1 MPDTRGQGGRS
12 ASPQRGP
19 ARTRVS
25 ARGHAGPGF
34 GPAEAPSSGPGEPP
48 RNPRRSGAQKR
59 APGRQRSPPPTPPQP
74 PPPSGSAAAG
84 AGRAGWRGRPAPDPP
99 PGRAAGKGR
108 RAGAPPPPPGPPRP
122 PRPVVPARARGRGR
136 GGEAGGAL
144 TPRPPP
150 PGMEGAEAA
159 ARGSSSPSP
168 AQPRGSSCGPGPAG
182 GEAAAAMEEP
192 LGEAPSPEVTAAR
205 KQQGVKR
212 HHHKHNLKHRYE
224 LQETLGKGTYGKV
237 KRAIERFSGRV
248 VAIKSIRKDKIKDE
262 QDMVHIRRE
271 IEIMSSL
278 SHPHIITIYEVFENK
293 DKIVIIMEY
302 ASKGELYDYIS
313 ERRRLSERETRH
325 FFRQIVSAVH
335 YCHKNGVV
343 HRDLKLENIL
353 LDDNF
358 NIKIADFGL
367 SNLFHKDKFLQTF
380 CGSPLYASPEIVN
393 GRPYRGPEV
402 DSWALGVLLYTLVY
416 GTMPFDGFD
425 HKNLIRQISSGEYR
439 EPTQTSDAR
448 GLIRWMLMVNPE
460 RRATIEDI
468 ANHWWVN
475 WGYKSSVCDCDAMRD
490 SESPLL
496 ARFIDWHH
504 RSTGLQPETDTKM
517 KCLSKPKGPEV
528 TLERQRSL
536 KKSKKENDIA
546 QSIQEG
552 GAENA
557 TKPNS
562 KRPKGI
568 LKKRSNSEHRSHS
581 AGFIEGVVS
590 PVLPSAFKLEQ
601 ELCRTGV
608 AIKSVVEVEVAGKY
622 GTKQSSL
629 MPKKGILKKTQQRES
644 GYYSSPERSESSE
657 LLDNNDE
664 TVNSD
669 TSPGVTELSRNGSY
683 SHSCRR
689 KGILKHNSKYSPS
702 STESTLISPETPTL
716 EAMEEAILPGDAL
729 PRSYSRP
736 SSVISDDSI
745 LSSDSFDLL
754 DLQENRPNRQ
764 RIRSCVSA
772 ENFLQIQ
779 DFEGLQNRPRPQ
791 YLKRYRNR
799 LGDSSFSLLTD
810 MDDVTQVYKKALEI
824 CNKLN

>member
-1 MPDTRGQGGRS
+1 MDGAAAPAGG
-12 ASPQRGP
+12 PLG
-19 ARTRVS
+19 
-25 ARGHAGPGF
+25 
-34 GPAEAPSSGPGEPP
+34 SGPPP
-48 RNPRRSGAQKR
+48 DSTEAFPA
-59 APGRQRSPPPTPPQP
+59 
-74 PPPSGSAAAG
+74 AAAG
-84 AGRAGWRGRPAPDPP
+84 
-99 PGRAAGKGR
+99 
-108 RAGAPPPPPGPPRP
+108 
-122 PRPVVPARARGRGR
+122 
-136 GGEAGGAL
+136 GGE
-144 TPRPPP
+144 
-150 PGMEGAEAA
+150 
-159 ARGSSSPSP
+159 
-168 AQPRGSSCGPGPAG
+168 
-182 GEAAAAMEEP
+182 
-192 LGEAPSPEVTAAR
+192 VR

-237 KRAIERFSGRV
+237 KRATERFSGRV

-278 SHPHIITIYEVFENK
+278 NHPHIISIYEVFENK

-335 YCHKNGVV
+335 YCHKSGVV

-353 LDDNF
+353 LDDNC

-367 SNLFHKDKFLQTF
+367 SNLYQKDKFLQTF

-439 EPTQTSDAR
+439 EPTQPSDAR

-460 RRATIEDI
+460 RRATIEDV

-475 WGYKSSVCDCDAMRD
+475 WGYKNSVCDCDALRD

-496 ARFIDWHH
+496 ARIIDWHH
-504 RSTGLQPETDTKM
+504 RSTGLQAEAE
-517 KCLSKPKGPEV
+517 PKGKGLAKAGSSEAP
-528 TLERQRSL
+528 LERQRSL
-536 KKSKKENDIA
+536 KKSKKENDIV
-546 QSIQEG
+546 QSGQEG
-552 GAENA
+552 SAESPS
-557 TKPNS
+557 KSGS
-562 KRPKGI
+562 KRPKSI

-590 PVLPSAFKLEQ
+590 PGLLPTAFKLEQ
-601 ELCRTGV
+601 ELCSRTGG
-608 AIKSVVEVEVAGKY
+608 ALPGKAE
-622 GTKQSSL
+622 GDGPGPHGPKQAAT

-657 LLDNNDE
+657 LLDSDAGPGAG
-664 TVNSD
+664 D
-669 TSPGVTELSRNGSY
+669 TSPGAGGPTRLGSPSLAY
-683 SHSCRR
+683 RR
-689 KGILKHNSKYSPS
+689 KGILKHSSKYAADGMDSAPVSPD
-702 STESTLISPETPTL
+702 PPAP
-716 EAMEEAILPGDAL
+716 EAMEEAVGPGDGL
-729 PRSYSRP
+729 SRSYSRP

-754 DLQENRPNRQ
+754 DLQENRPTRQ

-772 ENFLQIQ
+772 ENVLQIQ

-799 LGDSSFSLLTD
+799 LGDSSFSLLAD

>member
-1 MPDTRGQGGRS
+1 MEGA
-12 ASPQRGP
+12 ASPRP
-19 ARTRVS
+19 AC
-25 ARGHAGPGF
+25 
-34 GPAEAPSSGPGEPP
+34 
-48 RNPRRSGAQKR
+48 
-59 APGRQRSPPPTPPQP
+59 
-74 PPPSGSAAAG
+74 PPPSPSCCGAALDPGSGAAAPAGLVPG
-84 AGRAGWRGRPAPDPP
+84 ASTRPA
-99 PGRAAGKGR
+99 GAAL
-108 RAGAPPPPPGPPRP
+108 
-122 PRPVVPARARGRGR
+122 
-136 GGEAGGAL
+136 EL
-144 TPRPPP
+144 
-150 PGMEGAEAA
+150 
-159 ARGSSSPSP
+159 
-168 AQPRGSSCGPGPAG
+168 
-182 GEAAAAMEEP
+182 
-192 LGEAPSPEVTAAR
+192 R
-205 KQQGVKR
+205 KQQQQQQPQQQQQQHGVKR

-237 KRAIERFSGRV
+237 KRATERFSGRV

-278 SHPHIITIYEVFENK
+278 SHPHIISIYEVFENK

-325 FFRQIVSAVH
+325 FFRQIISAVH

-353 LDDNF
+353 LDDNC

-367 SNLFHKDKFLQTF
+367 SNLYQKDKFLQTF

-439 EPTQTSDAR
+439 EPTQPSDAR

-475 WGYKSSVCDCDAMRD
+475 WGYKSSVCDCDALRD

-496 ARFIDWHH
+496 ARIIDWHH
-504 RSTGLQPETDTKM
+504 RSTGLQAEGETKV
-517 KCLSKPKGPEV
+517 KCLAKPGASEGA
-528 TLERQRSL
+528 LERQRSL

-546 QSIQEG
+546 QSGQDG
-552 GAENA
+552 PAESPS
-557 TKPNS
+557 KSGS

-590 PVLPSAFKLEQ
+590 PTLPAAFKMEQ
-601 ELCRTGV
+601 ELCRTGTPL
-608 AIKSVVEVEVAGKY
+608 KSPVEAEGAGTL
-622 GTKQSSL
+622 GPKQSAT

-657 LLDNNDE
+657 LLDSNDAPGG
-664 TVNSD
+664 SSLP
-669 TSPGVTELSRNGSY
+669 SPGTSDSARGGY
-683 SHSCRR
+683 RR
-689 KGILKHNSKYSPS
+689 KGILKHSSKYSAS
-702 STESTLISPETPTL
+702 STDSTLASPGGPAL
-716 EAMEEAILPGDAL
+716 ESMEERGGPGEGL
-729 PRSYSRP
+729 SRSYSRP

-754 DLQENRPNRQ
+754 DLQENRPAQQ

-799 LGDSSFSLLTD
+799 MVDNSFSLLTD

>member
-1 MPDTRGQGGRS
+1 MDGAERLEDSCLHGGSDRG
-12 ASPQRGP
+12 
-19 ARTRVS
+19 
-25 ARGHAGPGF
+25 
-34 GPAEAPSSGPGEPP
+34 
-48 RNPRRSGAQKR
+48 
-59 APGRQRSPPPTPPQP
+59 
-74 PPPSGSAAAG
+74 AAG
-84 AGRAGWRGRPAPDPP
+84 M
-99 PGRAAGKGR
+99 
-108 RAGAPPPPPGPPRP
+108 
-122 PRPVVPARARGRGR
+122 VQQMN
-136 GGEAGGAL
+136 L
-144 TPRPPP
+144 
-150 PGMEGAEAA
+150 
-159 ARGSSSPSP
+159 SSPS
-168 AQPRGSSCGPGPAG
+168 QPLSEEESGPN
-182 GEAAAAMEEP
+182 
-192 LGEAPSPEVTAAR
+192 SPEHGL

-212 HHHKHNLKHRYE
+212 HNHKHNLKHRYE
-224 LQETLGKGTYGKV
+224 LLETLGKGTYGKV

-248 VAIKSIRKDKIKDE
+248 VAIKSIRKDKIRDE

-278 SHPHIITIYEVFENK
+278 SHPHIISIYEVFENK

-353 LDDNF
+353 LDENG

-367 SNLFHKDKFLQTF
+367 SNLYQKDKFLQTF

-439 EPTQTSDAR
+439 EPTQPSDAR
-448 GLIRWMLMVNPE
+448 GLIRWMLMVNPD

-475 WGYKSSVCDCDAMRD
+475 WSYKSSVCDCDILKD

-496 ARFIDWHH
+496 ARFINWHH
-504 RSTGLQPETDTKM
+504 RSTNRQLESESKS
-517 KCLSKPKGPEV
+517 KCLSKPSEV
-528 TLERQRSL
+528 SLERQRSL
-536 KKSKKENDIA
+536 KKSKKGNDIT
-546 QSIQEG
+546 QSLEDGSEETTI
-552 GAENA
+552 
-557 TKPNS
+557 S
-562 KRPKGI
+562 KRPKSI
-568 LKKRSNSEHRSHS
+568 LKKRSNSEHRCHS
-581 AGFIEGVVS
+581 AGFIEGVIS
-590 PVLPSAFKLEQ
+590 PVLSPTYKTECDKGIIDACSNTT
-601 ELCRTGV
+601 R
-608 AIKSVVEVEVAGKY
+608 EVEKPIICGS
-622 GTKQSSL
+622 TQSTP

-657 LLDNNDE
+657 LLDNDGKE
-664 TVNSD
+664 SGD
-669 TSPGVTELSRNGSY
+669 TSQIISEPKRIV
-683 SHSCRR
+683 SHSLSYRR
-689 KGILKHNSKYSPS
+689 KGILKHNSKYSDS
-702 STESTLISPETPTL
+702 SADSPTASTNTESL
-716 EAMEEAILPGDAL
+716 ESMEHGLVPGEGL
-729 PRSYSRP
+729 SRSYSRP

-745 LSSDSFDLL
+745 LSNDSFDLTGG
-754 DLQENRPNRQ
+754 RPNRQ

-772 ENFLQIQ
+772 ENVLYVK
-779 DFEGLQNRPRPQ
+779 DFERLQKSPRPQ
-791 YLKRYRNR
+791 NLKRFRNR
-799 LGDSSFSLLTD
+799 FADSSFSLLTD

>member
-1 MPDTRGQGGRS
+1 
-12 ASPQRGP
+12 
-19 ARTRVS
+19 
-25 ARGHAGPGF
+25 
-34 GPAEAPSSGPGEPP
+34 
-48 RNPRRSGAQKR
+48 
-59 APGRQRSPPPTPPQP
+59 
-74 PPPSGSAAAG
+74 
-84 AGRAGWRGRPAPDPP
+84 
-99 PGRAAGKGR
+99 
-108 RAGAPPPPPGPPRP
+108 
-122 PRPVVPARARGRGR
+122 
-136 GGEAGGAL
+136 
-144 TPRPPP
+144 
-150 PGMEGAEAA
+150 
-159 ARGSSSPSP
+159 
-168 AQPRGSSCGPGPAG
+168 
-182 GEAAAAMEEP
+182 
-192 LGEAPSPEVTAAR
+192 
-205 KQQGVKR
+205 
-212 HHHKHNLKHRYE
+212 
-224 LQETLGKGTYGKV
+224 
-237 KRAIERFSGRV
+237 
-248 VAIKSIRKDKIKDE
+248 
-262 QDMVHIRRE
+262 MVHIRRE

-278 SHPHIITIYEVFENK
+278 SHPHIISIYEVFENK

-335 YCHKNGVV
+335 HCHKSGVV

-353 LDDNF
+353 LDENC

-367 SNLFHKDKFLQTF
+367 SNLYQKDKFLQTF

-439 EPTQTSDAR
+439 EPTQPSDAR

-475 WGYKSSVCDCDAMRD
+475 WSYKSSVCDCDSLKD

-504 RSTGLQPETDTKM
+504 RSTNRQLDSDSKS
-517 KCLSKPKGPEV
+517 KCLSKPPGSEV
-528 TLERQRSL
+528 LLERQRSL

-546 QSIQEG
+546 QCLQEG
-552 GAENA
+552 AEE
-557 TKPNS
+557 NS
-562 KRPKGI
+562 SKSICKRPKSI

-581 AGFIEGVVS
+581 AGFIEGMVN
-590 PVLPSAFKLEQ
+590 PVLPSTFKTEQ
-601 ELCRTGV
+601 ELCRTGMTV
-608 AIKSVVEVEVAGKY
+608 KSAVEVEAPGRF
-622 GTKQSSL
+622 GAKQSSP

-657 LLDNNDE
+657 LLDSNDGTGSSSACQGITE
-664 TVNSD
+664 T
-669 TSPGVTELSRNGSY
+669 SRTV
-683 SHSCRR
+683 SHSLSYRR
-689 KGILKHNSKYSPS
+689 KGILKHNSKYSSS
-702 STESTLISPETPTL
+702 STGSSLVSPAEQVL
-716 EAMEEAILPGDAL
+716 DSMEETAVSGEGLS
-729 PRSYSRP
+729 RSYSRP

-745 LSSDSFDLL
+745 LSNDSFELL
-754 DLQENRPNRQ
+754 DLTENRSNRH

-772 ENFLQIQ
+772 ENILHLQ
-779 DFEGLQNRPRPQ
+779 DFEGLKKCPRPQ
-791 YLKRYRNR
+791 NLKRYRNR

-824 CNKLN
+824 CNNLN

>member
-1 MPDTRGQGGRS
+1 
-12 ASPQRGP
+12 
-19 ARTRVS
+19 
-25 ARGHAGPGF
+25 
-34 GPAEAPSSGPGEPP
+34 
-48 RNPRRSGAQKR
+48 
-59 APGRQRSPPPTPPQP
+59 
-74 PPPSGSAAAG
+74 
-84 AGRAGWRGRPAPDPP
+84 
-99 PGRAAGKGR
+99 
-108 RAGAPPPPPGPPRP
+108 
-122 PRPVVPARARGRGR
+122 
-136 GGEAGGAL
+136 
-144 TPRPPP
+144 
-150 PGMEGAEAA
+150 MEGAAA
-159 ARGSSSPSP
+159 P
-168 AQPRGSSCGPGPAG
+168 AAGDGPDLGPGALGSPREAG
-182 GEAAAAMEEP
+182 VGATAAPAAAAAPEP
-192 LGEAPSPEVTAAR
+192 R
-205 KQQGVKR
+205 KPHGVKR

-237 KRAIERFSGRV
+237 KRATERFSGRV

-278 SHPHIITIYEVFENK
+278 NHPHIISIYEVFENK

-353 LDDNF
+353 LDDNC

-367 SNLFHKDKFLQTF
+367 SNLYQKDKFLQTF

-439 EPTQTSDAR
+439 EPTQPSDAR
-448 GLIRWMLMVNPE
+448 GLIRWMLMVNPD
-460 RRATIEDI
+460 RRATVEDI

-475 WGYKSSVCDCDAMRD
+475 WGYKSSVCDCDALHD

-496 ARFIDWHH
+496 ARIIDWHH
-504 RSTGLQPETDTKM
+504 RSTGLQAEAEAKM
-517 KCLSKPKGPEV
+517 KGLAKPGASEV
-528 TLERQRSL
+528 MLERQRSL
-536 KKSKKENDIA
+536 KKSKKENDFA
-546 QSIQEG
+546 QPGQDSVPESPS
-552 GAENA
+552 
-557 TKPNS
+557 KVSS

-581 AGFIEGVVS
+581 TGFIEGVVG
-590 PVLPSAFKLEQ
+590 PALPSAFKLEQ
-601 ELCRTGV
+601 DLCRAGV
-608 AIKSVVEVEVAGKY
+608 PLASSPEAEAPGKLSP
-622 GTKQSSL
+622 KQSAT

-657 LLDNNDE
+657 LLDGDG
-664 TVNSD
+664 VVGSGLP
-669 TSPGVTELSRNGSY
+669 SPSPPAPARAAAHSL
-683 SHSCRR
+683 SCRR
-689 KGILKHNSKYSPS
+689 KGILKHSSKYSVGATDPA
-702 STESTLISPETPTL
+702 LASPDVPTL
-716 EAMEEAILPGDAL
+716 ESLSEPGVPAEGL
-729 PRSYSRP
+729 SRSYSRP
-736 SSVISDDSI
+736 SSVISDDSV

-754 DLQENRPNRQ
+754 DMQENRPARQ

-799 LGDSSFSLLTD
+799 LADSSFSLLTD
-810 MDDVTQVYKKALEI
+810 MDDVTQVYKQALEI
-824 CNKLN
+824 CSKLN

>member
-1 MPDTRGQGGRS
+1 MMDGEGGGDAAVAVADMTKLETGPDGDRRLGDVQLEGETEIMVEQMQL
-12 ASPQRGP
+12 SPSQ
-19 ARTRVS
+19 AIS
-25 ARGHAGPGF
+25 
-34 GPAEAPSSGPGEPP
+34 
-48 RNPRRSGAQKR
+48 
-59 APGRQRSPPPTPPQP
+59 
-74 PPPSGSAAAG
+74 
-84 AGRAGWRGRPAPDPP
+84 D
-99 PGRAAGKGR
+99 
-108 RAGAPPPPPGPPRP
+108 
-122 PRPVVPARARGRGR
+122 
-136 GGEAGGAL
+136 
-144 TPRPPP
+144 
-150 PGMEGAEAA
+150 EAA
-159 ARGSSSPSP
+159 ATPD
-168 AQPRGSSCGPGPAG
+168 
-182 GEAAAAMEEP
+182 
-192 LGEAPSPEVTAAR
+192 LLT
-205 KQQGVKR
+205 KQHGVKR

-248 VAIKSIRKDKIKDE
+248 VAIKSIRKDKIRDE

-278 SHPHIITIYEVFENK
+278 SHPHIISIYEVFENK

-353 LDDNF
+353 LDECG

-367 SNLFHKDKFLQTF
+367 SNLYQKDKFLQTF

-439 EPTQTSDAR
+439 EPTQPSDAR

-475 WGYKSSVCDCDAMRD
+475 WSYKSSVCDCDVLRD
-490 SESPLL
+490 SESPLF
-496 ARFIDWHH
+496 ARFIDWQY
-504 RSTGLQPETDTKM
+504 RSTGRQLDSESKS
-517 KCLSKPKGPEV
+517 KCLPKPSEV
-528 TLERQRSL
+528 SLERQRSL

-546 QSIQEG
+546 QSLQDGTEDSDSKII
-552 GAENA
+552 
-557 TKPNS
+557 S

-568 LKKRSNSEHRSHS
+568 LKIRSNSEHRCHS

-590 PVLPSAFKLEQ
+590 PTLSSTYKNESEKGHNNASSSSMR
-601 ELCRTGV
+601 ELKESTLY
-608 AIKSVVEVEVAGKY
+608 SS
-622 GTKQSSL
+622 KQSTP
-629 MPKKGILKKTQQRES
+629 MPKKGILKKTPQRES

-657 LLDNNDE
+657 LLDNDE
-664 TVNSD
+664 RESIDVSQVVHEPKRTV
-669 TSPGVTELSRNGSY
+669 
-683 SHSCRR
+683 SHSLSYRR
-689 KGILKHNSKYSPS
+689 KGILKHNSKYSSGNADCSMASTAAPS
-702 STESTLISPETPTL
+702 VEP
-716 EAMEEAILPGDAL
+716 MEEGVTPVEGLS
-729 PRSYSRP
+729 RSYSRP

-745 LSSDSFDLL
+745 LSNDSFELL
-754 DLQENRPNRQ
+754 ELAGGRTNRP

-772 ENFLQIQ
+772 ENILYLQ
-779 DFEGLQNRPRPQ
+779 DFEGLQKSPRPQ
-791 YLKRYRNR
+791 NLKRYRNR
-799 LGDSSFSLLTD
+799 FADSSFSLLAD

>member
-1 MPDTRGQGGRS
+1 MDG
-12 ASPQRGP
+12 A
-19 ARTRVS
+19 A
-25 ARGHAGPGF
+25 AGPGPDA
-34 GPAEAPSSGPGEPP
+34 GTGAVAGATPAPAEP
-48 RNPRRSGAQKR
+48 RKP
-59 APGRQRSPPPTPPQP
+59 
-74 PPPSGSAAAG
+74 
-84 AGRAGWRGRPAPDPP
+84 
-99 PGRAAGKGR
+99 
-108 RAGAPPPPPGPPRP
+108 
-122 PRPVVPARARGRGR
+122 
-136 GGEAGGAL
+136 
-144 TPRPPP
+144 
-150 PGMEGAEAA
+150 
-159 ARGSSSPSP
+159 
-168 AQPRGSSCGPGPAG
+168 
-182 GEAAAAMEEP
+182 
-192 LGEAPSPEVTAAR
+192 
-205 KQQGVKR
+205 QGVKR

-224 LQETLGKGTYGKV
+224 LQETLGRGTYGKV
-237 KRAIERFSGRV
+237 KRATERFSGRV

-278 SHPHIITIYEVFENK
+278 SHPHIISIYEVFENT

-313 ERRRLSERETRH
+313 ERRRLSERDTRH

-353 LDDNF
+353 LDDNC

-367 SNLFHKDKFLQTF
+367 SNLYQKDKFLQTF

-439 EPTQTSDAR
+439 EPTQPSDAR
-448 GLIRWMLMVNPE
+448 GLIRWMLMVNPD

-475 WGYKSSVCDCDAMRD
+475 WGYKSSVCDCDALHD

-496 ARFIDWHH
+496 ARIIDWHH
-504 RSTGLQPETDTKM
+504 RSTGLQADAEAKTRGLARPGA
-517 KCLSKPKGPEV
+517 SEV
-528 TLERQRSL
+528 MLERQRSL
-536 KKSKKENDIA
+536 KKSKKENDFA
-546 QSIQEG
+546 QAGQDS
-552 GAENA
+552 GAEGA
-557 TKPNS
+557 SKLSS

-581 AGFIEGVVS
+581 AGFIEGVAG
-590 PVLPSAFKLEQ
+590 PALPAAFKIEQ
-601 ELCRTGV
+601 ELCRT
-608 AIKSVVEVEVAGKY
+608 AGPLTSPPEADVP
-622 GTKQSSL
+622 GTLIPKQSATV
-629 MPKKGILKKTQQRES
+629 PKKGILKKTQQRES

-657 LLDNNDE
+657 LLDGDGGMGGGLPPP
-664 TVNSD
+664 
-669 TSPGVTELSRNGSY
+669 SPPAPARVA
-683 SHSCRR
+683 SHSLSCRR
-689 KGILKHNSKYSPS
+689 KGILKHSSKYSAAA
-702 STESTLISPETPTL
+702 SPETPTL
-716 EAMEEAILPGDAL
+716 ESLSEPGVPAEGL
-729 PRSYSRP
+729 SRSYSRP

-754 DLQENRPNRQ
+754 DLQENRPARQ

-779 DFEGLQNRPRPQ
+779 DFEGLHNRPRPQ

-799 LGDSSFSLLTD
+799 LADSSFSLLTD

-824 CNKLN
+824 CSKLS